1 MLSARHDLVG
11 TKGNKLGAVVV
22 AEWSYLPLFL
32 IILHLCKYYFTVGV
46 FQPWNISTL
55 EYFNL
60 GIREVQGNVF

>member
-1 MLSARHDLVG
+1 MLPARRDLVG

-22 AEWSYLPLFL
+22 AEWSYLPLFFNYSTFVQ
-32 IILHLCKYYFTVGV
+32 ILFHCGC
-46 FQPWNISTL
+46 ISAL